1 MPQQQIEGYDRAV
14 ELVNKRMSPRAQR
27 LAGLELWV
35 EGRQYDGKRPW
46 DEDCPIAEKAP
57 CIVEPIVADAIES
70 HVDMVLG
77 EGRFPAITTRP
88 AEDEDDDPSGKDE
101 SPDDAEDDEGG
112 LNEQDSAILDRLLA
126 GIAEQSRFPT
136 LCREALSLALGC
148 GTSCAIYGAR
158 EGRLFG
164 DTVRARWCQ
173 PEFMPDARTVQRL
186 VIEYP
191 YIDTYQDKDGRWHAR
206 ARVYRREI
214 DAQKDVTM
222 LPAEADVAT
231 PKWVANADM
240 VFEHG
245 LGFCPVVWYPFMRGC
260 SIVGQ
265 IDGHAPHE
273 NLTDEIYAHDV
284 ALSQRH
290 RAALYAG
297 DPQWTEIGVELGH
310 NPSGSGKVV
319 PIPATANGGPATAD
333 NPVIGSYNGEPSQQG
348 NGRKKH
354 PGTVWQYEGEN
365 VKVELHTLPPDALKS
380 ITDHAHDVRS
390 KLLQALA
397 YVPLDTENS
406 AIVRGLTGK
415 AIELLKQRQTNRDDK
430 IRDDFGDGFLKPSL
444 CMLLRIAHAKSD
456 ALRTRG
462 LKRATPI
469 LARFAGSDEAPSA
482 VA

>member
-1 MPQQQIEGYDRAV
+1 MAQQIEGYDRAV

-27 LAGLELWV
+27 LAALERWV
-35 EGRQYDGKRPW
+35 NGTQYDGKKPW

-57 CIVEPIVADAIES
+57 CIAEPIVADAIES

-88 AEDEDDDPSGKDE
+88 AEDEDDDPEGDSTGPDE
-101 SPDDAEDDEGG
+101 ADEDEGG
-112 LNEQDSAILDRLLA
+112 LNEKDSALVDRLIG
-126 GIAEQSRFPT
+126 GIAEQARFPA
-136 LCREALSLALGC
+136 LCRESLGLALGC
-148 GTSCAIYGAR
+148 GTSCTIYGAR

-164 DTVRARWCQ
+164 DTVKARWCQ
-173 PEFMPDARTVQRL
+173 PEFMPNGRAVAKL

-191 YIDTYQDKDGRWHAR
+191 YIDTYQDDGGVWHAR

-214 DAQKDVTM
+214 DAVSDVTM
-222 LPAEADVAT
+222 LPADADVLKPQWKPDPAQ
-231 PKWVANADM
+231 

-245 LGFCPVVWYPFMRGC
+245 LGFCPVIWYPFMRGC
-260 SIVGQ
+260 GIVGE

-273 NLTDEIYAHDV
+273 TLTDEIYAHDV

-297 DPQWTEIGVELGH
+297 DPQWTETGVELGY
-310 NPSGSGKVV
+310 NPSQSGKVV
-319 PIPATANGGPATAD
+319 PILATADGGPPTRD
-333 NPVIGSYNGEPSQQG
+333 NPVIGTYNGEPRASG

-354 PGTVWQYEGEN
+354 PGTIWQYEGETT
-365 VKVELHTLPPDALKS
+365 KVELHVLPGDALKAIS
-380 ITDHAHDVRS
+380 DHAHDVRA

-430 IRDDFGDGFLKPSL
+430 IRDDFGDGFIKPSVS
-444 CMLLRIAHAKSD
+444 MLLRIAYTKSD
-456 ALRTRG
+456 ELRTRG
-462 LKRATPI
+462 LKRAAPA
-469 LARFAGSDEAPSA
+469 LKRFAGSDEAQSA